1 MLAYIFIF
9 AVILLFSFCAGV
21 LLTIAVD
28 SFQNLSDGFEVFMYL
43 LSCFLLLIFIIGLTR
58 LALHYTPNCL
68 CLIIY
73 LIAAAAGAYKTIQ

>member
-9 AVILLFSFCAGV
+9 SVILLFSFCAGI
-21 LLTIAVD
+21 LLIIAID
-28 SFQNLSDGFEVFMYL
+28 SCQNLSDGFEVFMCL
-43 LSCFLLLIFIIGLTR
+43 LSCFLLILFIIGLTY

-73 LIAAAAGAYKTIQ
+73 LIAAAAGAFKTIQ